1 MADLDSFSFG
11 DTPALADE
19 LLELVLVGK
28 RTATCWAAG
37 EGVKGVEVGKR
48 WIVKDGEDRPRAIVE
63 TVELTR
69 RRFEDV
75 DSSFA
80 RDEGEGDRSLEYW
93 RLAHTE
99 YFTRQGAFSQSMDLY
114 CERLT
119 TSGGSMKQ
127 MRLDARSRCPRSLD
141 RPQIA
146 STFALSD
153 RLSLWAK
160 VRCGALSPLFSC
172 SSFA

>member
-28 RTATCWAAG
+28 KTATCWAAR
-37 EGVKGVEVGKR
+37 EGLKGVEVGKR

-93 RLAHTE
+93 RPAHTE
-99 YFTRQGAFSQSMDLY
+99 YFTRQGGFWRSMDLY
-114 CERLT
+114 CERF
-119 TSGGSMKQ
+119 
-127 MRLDARSRCPRSLD
+127 SLVEILERD
-141 RPQIA
+141 
-146 STFALSD
+146 
-153 RLSLWAK
+153 
-160 VRCGALSPLFSC
+160 
-172 SSFA
+172 